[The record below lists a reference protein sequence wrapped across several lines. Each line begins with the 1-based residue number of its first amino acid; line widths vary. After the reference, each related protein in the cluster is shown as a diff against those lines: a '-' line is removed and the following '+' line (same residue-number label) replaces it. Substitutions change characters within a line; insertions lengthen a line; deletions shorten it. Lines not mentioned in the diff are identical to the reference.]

1 MRTRSPLPDD
11 PVVHAAMAAYV
22 SDMTGNGARPLSIDE
37 WEGYTDASLDH
48 ALWFHRP
55 IRVDEWSFFDVHCDV
70 NHAGRS
76 LIRGSLYD
84 GSGRL
89 CLSMAQEMLI
99 RPVG

>member
-1 MRTRSPLPDD
+1 MPPLTTATVG
-11 PVVHAAMAAYV
+11 PV
-22 SDMTGNGARPLSIDE
+22 GA
-37 WEGYTDASLDH
+37 T
-48 ALWFHRP
+48 RP